1 MDIENDYSGE
11 EIGKYKLIAKLGNGG
26 FGAVYK
32 AVDRVLNAEK
42 AIKILEVSN
51 PRKAYELFNE
61 GPASS

>member
-1 MDIENDYSGE
+1 MNIKNDYSGE

-42 AIKILEVSN
+42 AINKLEVSDT
-51 PRKAYELFNE
+51 RKANEIFNE
-61 GPASS
+61 

>member
-51 PRKAYELFNE
+51 PRI
-61 GPASS
+61 